1 LRIQR
6 SIQVEGAF
14 GVLKECFKLRRFRR
28 KGVQN
33 VRLEFILT
41 AIGYNLDKY
50 HNKKYRIILLNFYL

>member
-1 LRIQR
+1 LRFQR

-14 GVLKECFKLRRFRR
+14 GVLIECFKLLRFRH
-28 KGVQN
+28 KGAQN

-50 HNKKYRIILLNFYL
+50 HNKKYQIIQ